1 MSTVK
6 ISQLPLITALNAN
19 TANSLFMGVD
29 IPTGVTGKFTAHTL
43 AQGLYSNEVLNV
55 GGNPVLYSNV
65 ISQFAG
71 NSEVYLQINLQNL
84 KGNGSSDFVASTSDS
99 DNSTKYI
106 DMGISGNTFSDPA
119 TYSAFKAY
127 DGYLYTYGP
136 NATSAQGNLILGTA
150 SSNANVVM
158 LVGGLHANNIVG
170 WYTKNGISLN
180 TQSYITFA
188 DGTIQYTAAAA
199 VSNAYIQAAFAAA
212 NTAAANIAIMQG
224 VNTTQNTNITAV
236 NTYAASAY
244 GAANTNATNITVIQG
259 VDATQNTNITTA
271 NNAAW
276 AAYAAA
282 NTNATDIAVIQGVNT
297 TQNTN
302 ITAVNTY
309 AGSAYA
315 AGNTNATNITAVNTY
330 AGSAY
335 AAANLS
341 LDIDTT
347 QNTNITTANNAAWA
361 AYAAANTNATDITT
375 VNTYAGSAYAAA
387 NLALGIDATQNTN
400 ITTANNAAWA
410 AYAAG
415 NTNATNITAVNT
427 YAGSAYGA
435 ANTNATN
442 ITAVNTY
449 AASAYDAANT
459 NATNITVI
467 QGVNS
472 GQNTFTQ
479 AAFDKANTSVQNTAV
494 ITVNSI
500 TLTGNLIANGLGQ
513 SASIDNFTSNSAT
526 FNQNVTVLGNLT
538 ANTLL
543 GNVFFSNVVTDT
555 SQANSILWFPQAT
568 SPTQVSGQ
576 VWYSSNTISLIQDTD
591 VPGDRPAISKV
602 LFERVYNNT
611 SSAIPNSSWVRLAG
625 GVTSNSIPY
634 VQLADAGSAANSQ
647 VEGFVK
653 VGIAAGA
660 YGFVYTRGIVDGMN
674 ASTFGQNGQL
684 LFLSTTPGQSTN
696 TAPTGA
702 ISVVSVA
709 KILSNESANG
719 KLQIAVQSLQA
730 YGKPNGAILFANN
743 NLIQASNTLFINESL
758 GRLNVS
764 SMIYAANGS
773 INRSNTYTDTQTAIT
788 VNMLTETW
796 VRVTVGASLTI
807 TPTGFGPG
815 YETEVVVI
823 NPNTGGGSART
834 ITHGCS
840 ATNSSVGATTFSLGG
855 TTTAFLKYYSFDGD
869 LANTYVSVS
878 YS

>member
-29 IPTGVTGKFTAHTL
+29 IPTGVTGKFTARTL

-65 ISQFAG
+65 IGQFAG

-199 VSNAYIQAAFAAA
+199 VSNAYVQAAFAAA

-236 NTYAASAY
+236 NTYVASAY

-259 VDATQNTNITTA
+259 VDA
-271 NNAAW
+271 
-276 AAYAAA
+276 
-282 NTNATDIAVIQGVNT
+282 
-297 TQNTN
+297 
-302 ITAVNTY
+302 
-309 AGSAYA
+309 
-315 AGNTNATNITAVNTY
+315 
-330 AGSAY
+330 
-335 AAANLS
+335 
-341 LDIDTT
+341 T

-427 YAGSAYGA
+427 YAGSAYA
-435 ANTNATN
+435 AANLSLDIDTTQNTNITTANNAAWAAYAAGNTNATN

-449 AASAYDAANT
+449 AASAYGAANTNATDITAVNTYAVSAYAVANT

-467 QGVNS
+467 QG
-472 GQNTFTQ
+472 FTQ
-479 AAFDKANTSVQNTAV
+479 AAFNKANTSVQNTAV

-513 SASIDNFTSNSAT
+513 SASIDNFTSNSAI
-526 FNQNVTVLGNLT
+526 FNQNVTVLGNLV

-543 GNVFFSNVVTDT
+543 
-555 SQANSILWFPQAT
+555 
-568 SPTQVSGQ
+568 
-576 VWYSSNTISLIQDTD
+576 
-591 VPGDRPAISKV
+591 
-602 LFERVYNNT
+602 
-611 SSAIPNSSWVRLAG
+611 
-625 GVTSNSIPY
+625 
-634 VQLADAGSAANSQ
+634 
-647 VEGFVK
+647 
-653 VGIAAGA
+653 
-660 YGFVYTRGIVDGMN
+660 
-674 ASTFGQNGQL
+674 
-684 LFLSTTPGQSTN
+684 
-696 TAPTGA
+696 
-702 ISVVSVA
+702 
-709 KILSNESANG
+709 ANG
-719 KLQIAVQSLQA
+719 I
-730 YGKPNGAILFANN
+730 
-743 NLIQASNTLFINESL
+743 
-758 GRLNVS
+758 
-764 SMIYAANGS
+764 
-773 INRSNTYTDTQTAIT
+773 INRSNTYTGTQTAIT

-840 ATNSSVGATTFSLGG
+840 ALNSSVGATTFSLGG
-855 TTTAFLKYYSFDGD
+855 TTTAFIKYYSFDGD
-869 LANTYVSVS
+869 LANTYVKIS